1 MIRGSVFRPQ
11 VTPFVIMFVERAGST
26 FLVTALKSHPDVM
39 ATTEKFDALR
49 KEGKGAAEQLEWA
62 REYLTPPLVGK
73 HRAIGF
79 KTKLVDVLDRDG
91 FTALM
96 RERKCKIIRL
106 QRRNAVKAAIS
117 TINAKRQY
125 DKAGYWN
132 LLQESTRLPAF
143 EVDPEWFDSL
153 LREREALD
161 SDLEQYVASL
171 GLPTLTLVYE
181 DLLQDRDAFVARVL
195 EFIDVE
201 AMPLEAATLKN
212 TKDDLREAIL
222 NFDQLKAKYAGT
234 KYEPMFD
241 EVLATA

>member
-79 KTKLVDVLDRDG
+79 KTKLVDVLDREG
-91 FTALM
+91 FASLLH
-96 RERKCKIIRL
+96 ERKCKIIRL

-125 DKAGYWN
+125 DKSGYWN

-153 LREREALD
+153 LREREELD
-161 SDLEQYVASL
+161 RDLEQYVTDL
-171 GLPTLTLVYE
+171 RLPTLTMVYE
-181 DLLQDRDAFVARVL
+181 DLLQDRDAFVNRVL

-201 AMPLEAATLKN
+201 VLPLPSATLKN

>member
-49 KEGKGAAEQLEWA
+49 KEGKGAPEQLEWA

-79 KTKLVDVLDRDG
+79 KTKLVDVLDREG
-91 FTALM
+91 FASLM
-96 RERKCKIIRL
+96 RERKCRIIRL

-125 DKAGYWN
+125 DKSGYWN

-153 LREREALD
+153 LREREELD
-161 SDLEQYVASL
+161 RDLEQYVATL
-171 GLPTLTLVYE
+171 QLPTLTMVYE
-181 DLLQDRDAFVARVL
+181 DLLQDRDAFVNRVL

-201 AMPLEAATLKN
+201 VMPLPAATLKN

-222 NFDQLKAKYAGT
+222 NFG
-234 KYEPMFD
+234 
-241 EVLATA
+241 

>member
-49 KEGKGAAEQLEWA
+49 KEGKGAPEQLEWA

-79 KTKLVDVLDRDG
+79 KTKLVDVLDREG
-91 FTALM
+91 FASLM
-96 RERKCKIIRL
+96 RERKCRIIRL

-125 DKAGYWN
+125 DKSGYWN

-153 LREREALD
+153 LREREELD
-161 SDLEQYVASL
+161 RDLEQYVATL
-171 GLPTLTLVYE
+171 QLPTLTMVYE
-181 DLLQDRDAFVARVL
+181 DLLQDRDAFVNRVL

-201 AMPLEAATLKN
+201 VMPLPAATLKN

-222 NFDQLKAKYAGT
+222 NFGELKAKYAGT

>member
-49 KEGKGAAEQLEWA
+49 KEGKGAADQLEWA

-79 KTKLVDVLDRDG
+79 KTKLVDVLDRGG
-91 FTALM
+91 FASLLH
-96 RERKCKIIRL
+96 ERKCRIIRL

-125 DKAGYWN
+125 DKSGYWN

-143 EVDPEWFDSL
+143 EVDPEWFESL
-153 LREREALD
+153 LREREELD
-161 SDLEQYVASL
+161 RDLEQYVADL
-171 GLPTLTLVYE
+171 RLPTLTMVYE
-181 DLLQDRDAFVARVL
+181 DLLQDRDAFVNRVL

-201 AMPLEAATLKN
+201 VMPLPSATLKN

-234 KYEPMFD
+234 KYAPMFD

>member
-49 KEGKGAAEQLEWA
+49 KEGKGAPEQLEWA

-79 KTKLVDVLDRDG
+79 KTKLVDVLDREG
-91 FTALM
+91 FASLM
-96 RERKCKIIRL
+96 RERKCRIVRL

-125 DKAGYWN
+125 DKSGYWN

-153 LREREALD
+153 LREREELD
-161 SDLEQYVASL
+161 RDLEQYVATL
-171 GLPTLTLVYE
+171 QLPTLTMVYE
-181 DLLQDRDAFVARVL
+181 DLLQDRDAFVNRVL

-201 AMPLEAATLKN
+201 VMPLPAATLKN

-222 NFDQLKAKYAGT
+222 NFGELKAKYAGT